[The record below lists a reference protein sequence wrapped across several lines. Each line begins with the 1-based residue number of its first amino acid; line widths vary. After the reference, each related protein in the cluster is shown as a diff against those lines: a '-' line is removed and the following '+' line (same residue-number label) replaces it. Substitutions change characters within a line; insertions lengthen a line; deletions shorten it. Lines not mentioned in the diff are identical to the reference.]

1 MVICSGPGSEEE
13 SSNHEKMYMIV
24 REGPIH
30 RCMFCGQCFKLIR
43 LKDDVY
49 DHQNTYYSTVFT
61 ELSPRI
67 IGETEIAPHYL
78 TFPFTSHEINNNNSN
93 VIPTDRNYLFVNADE
108 ADHIMTD
115 PAYRMEKYK
124 ELENDYFKYNLIA
137 QEIERQK
144 KLLKTADR
152 DGVVMSRD
160 VYETWYQVEKAIM
173 RFDREFNRYEKF
185 QGRALF
191 DAENHERR
199 ERRMLE
205 RKDIREK
212 ENYTFYFNGLTE
224 EEQMYR
230 DYYETDLEDNAYPES
245 EALNQLKDDA
255 TLRKSGD
262 FDLGH
267 IQLIETTAINEK
279 REQIDDTVGKML
291 FNYKYRHVSD
301 NKFDERNQYVL
312 KRFQERA
319 AQRDT
324 SVVED
329 LGDKLENI
337 FVRENY
343 ASEFLRDVNLGGTE
357 VLEKYGLLNFAKY
370 VAEEG
375 LQQFKDYYGDN
386 LPNKEIIEEIPEREK
401 LRFAEVYFNFYNK
414 SLELDKTYAMIPKR
428 PYDNKKSIIANFVE
442 DLIDF
447 NTRVRPI
454 SRNLAFKNAA
464 ASQQLLPINSAEEK
478 LNSNEN
484 QRYRKVLGFSKTGA
498 TLAEIDKSNI
508 KI

>member
-1 MVICSGPGSEEE
+1 MIICSGPGSEEE
-13 SSNHEKMYMIV
+13 SSMHEKMYMIV

-30 RCMFCGQCFKLIR
+30 RCMFCGQCFKLIK

-67 IGETEIAPHYL
+67 IGDTEIAPHYL
-78 TFPFTSHEINNNNSN
+78 SFPFTSHEINNNNAN
-93 VIPTDRNYLFVNADE
+93 VIPTNRNYLFVNADE

-124 ELENDYFKYNLIA
+124 ELENDYFKFNMVA

-144 KLLKTADR
+144 KLLRTEEKDTQLMTR
-152 DGVVMSRD
+152 DT
-160 VYETWYQVEKAIM
+160 YETWYQVEKAIL
-173 RFDREFNRYEKF
+173 RFDREFNRNEKF
-185 QGRALF
+185 TARALF

-205 RKDIREK
+205 RKDQREK
-212 ENYTFYFNGLTE
+212 ENYAFYFGGLTA

-230 DYYETDLEDNAYPES
+230 DYYETDIEEDAYPES
-245 EALNQLKDDA
+245 QTLSEIKDDQA
-255 TLRKSGD
+255 LRNSGD

-267 IQLIETTAINEK
+267 IQLIETTTLNER
-279 REQIDDTVGKML
+279 REQVDDVVGKML
-291 FNYKYRHVSD
+291 FAYKYRSVSD
-301 NKFDERNQYVL
+301 KKFSERNRLVMQ
-312 KRFQERA
+312 RFQERA
-319 AQRDT
+319 ALRNPNLI
-324 SVVED
+324 ED

-337 FVRENY
+337 FVRENI
-343 ASEFLRDVNLGGTE
+343 ASEFLREVNVGNTD
-357 VLEKYGLLNFAKY
+357 VLEKYGLLGFAKY

-375 LQQFKDYYGDN
+375 LQQYKDYFGDE
-386 LPNKEIIEEIPEREK
+386 LANKDLLEDLPEREK

-414 SLELDKTYAMIPKR
+414 GLELDKTYALIPKR
-428 PYDNKKSIIANFVE
+428 PYDNKKSVIANFVE

-454 SRNLAFKNAA
+454 SRNLAFKSAA
-464 ASQQLLPINSAEEK
+464 AQQQLLPVNNAEQK
-478 LNSNEN
+478 IRDSEN
-484 QRYRKVLGFSKTGA
+484 ARYRKVLGFSKNGA
-498 TLAEIDKSNI
+498 TLADADNI

>member
-1 MVICSGPGSEEE
+1 MVICSGPASEEE
-13 SSNHEKMYMIV
+13 SSSHEKMYMIV

-30 RCMFCGQCFKLIR
+30 RCMFCGQCFKLIK

-67 IGETEIAPHYL
+67 VGETEIAPHYL
-78 TFPFTSHEINNNNSN
+78 TFPWTSHEINNNNAN
-93 VIPTDRNYLFVNADE
+93 VIPTDRMYLFVNADE

-124 ELENDYFKYNLIA
+124 ELENDYFKFNMVA

-144 KLLKTADR
+144 KLLRTTEKDTQLMTR
-152 DGVVMSRD
+152 DA
-160 VYETWYQVEKAIM
+160 YQTWYDVEKAIL
-173 RFDREFNRYEKF
+173 RFDREFNRSEKF
-185 QGRALF
+185 EGRALF
-191 DAENHERR
+191 DAENHQRR

-205 RKDIREK
+205 RKDQREK
-212 ENYTFYFNGLTE
+212 ENYTFYFGGLTE

-230 DYYETDLEDNAYPES
+230 DYYETDLEDGAYPES
-245 EALNQLKDDA
+245 EAFNQIRDDQM
-255 TLRKSGD
+255 LRNSGD

-267 IQLIETTAINEK
+267 IQFVETTTLGDK
-279 REQIDDTVGKML
+279 REQIDDIVGKML
-291 FNYKYRHVSD
+291 FNYKYCNISD
-301 NKFDERNQYVL
+301 KRFEERNSRVME
-312 KRFQERA
+312 RFQQRA
-319 AQRDT
+319 EQRNANLI
-324 SVVED
+324 ED

-337 FVRENY
+337 FVRENV
-343 ASEFLRDVNLGGTE
+343 ASEFLRELNLGNQDL
-357 VLEKYGLLNFAKY
+357 LEKYGLLNFSQY

-375 LQQFKDYYGDN
+375 LQQFKDYYGDE
-386 LPNKEIIEEIPEREK
+386 LPNKDLLEELPEREK

-414 SLELDKTYAMIPKR
+414 GLEFDKTYAMIPKR

-454 SRNLAFKNAA
+454 ARNLAFKNAA
-464 ASQQLLPINSAEEK
+464 SQHQLLPANNTEQKIS
-478 LNSNEN
+478 EN
-484 QRYRKVLGFSKTGA
+484 DSGRYRKVLGFSKTGS
-498 TLAEIDKSNI
+498 TLNDTDNI

>member
-1 MVICSGPGSEEE
+1 MVICSGPASEEE
-13 SSNHEKMYMIV
+13 SSSHEKMYMIV

-30 RCMFCGQCFKLIR
+30 RCMFCGQCFKLIK

-61 ELSPRI
+61 DLSPRI

-78 TFPFTSHEINNNNSN
+78 TFPFTSHELNNNNAN
-93 VIPTDRNYLFVNADE
+93 VIPTDRKYLFVNADE

-124 ELENDYFKYNLIA
+124 ELENDYFQYNMVV

-144 KLLKTADR
+144 KLLRTAEKDTQIMTR
-152 DGVVMSRD
+152 DT
-160 VYETWYQVEKAIM
+160 YETWYEVEKAIL
-173 RFDREFNRYEKF
+173 RFDREFNRSEKF
-185 QGRALF
+185 SGRALF

-205 RKDIREK
+205 RKDQREK
-212 ENYTFYFNGLTE
+212 DNYTFYFGGLTE

-230 DYYETDLEDNAYPES
+230 DYYETDLEDGAYPES
-245 EALNQLKDDA
+245 EAFNKIKDDQV
-255 TLRKSGD
+255 LRSSGD

-267 IQLIETTAINEK
+267 IQLIETTTINEK
-279 REQIDDTVGKML
+279 REQVDDIVGKML
-291 FNYKYRHVSD
+291 FNYKYRNVAD
-301 NKFDERNQYVL
+301 KRFEERNNRVMQ
-312 KRFQERA
+312 RFQERA
-319 AQRDT
+319 AHRD
-324 SVVED
+324 SSLIED

-337 FVRENY
+337 FVRENV
-343 ASEFLRDVNLGGTE
+343 ASEFLREVNLGNAD
-357 VLEKYGLLNFAKY
+357 VLEKYGLLGFAKY

-375 LQQFKDYYGDN
+375 LQQYKDYYGDE
-386 LPNKEIIEEIPEREK
+386 LPNKDMLEDLPEREK

-414 SLELDKTYAMIPKR
+414 GLELDKTYALIPKR
-428 PYDNKKSIIANFVE
+428 PYDNKKSVIANFVE

-454 SRNLAFKNAA
+454 ARNLAFKNAA
-464 ASQQLLPINSAEEK
+464 SQHQLLPVNNAEQRISE
-478 LNSNEN
+478 NEN
-484 QRYRKVLGFSKTGA
+484 GRYRRVLGFSKTGA
-498 TLAEIDKSNI
+498 TLVDSDNI

>member
-1 MVICSGPGSEEE
+1 MVICTGPASEEE
-13 SSNHEKMYMIV
+13 SSSHEKMYMIV

-30 RCMFCGQCFKLIR
+30 RCMFCGQCFKLIK

-67 IGETEIAPHYL
+67 IGETEMAPHFL
-78 TFPFTSHEINNNNSN
+78 TFPFISHEINNNNAN
-93 VIPTDRNYLFVNADE
+93 IIPTNRNYLFVNADE

-124 ELENDYFKYNLIA
+124 ELENDYFKYNMVA

-144 KLLKTADR
+144 KLLRTADKDTNLMTR
-152 DGVVMSRD
+152 DT
-160 VYETWYQVEKAIM
+160 YETWYQVEKAIM
-173 RFDREFNRYEKF
+173 RFDREFNRTEKF
-185 QGRALF
+185 SGRALF
-191 DAENHERR
+191 DAENHDRR
-199 ERRMLE
+199 ERRMIE
-205 RKDIREK
+205 RKDRREK
-212 ENYTFYFNGLTE
+212 ENYSFYFGGLTA

-230 DYYETDLEDNAYPES
+230 DYYETDLEEDAYPES
-245 EALNQLKDDA
+245 EAFNQIKDDQ
-255 TLRKSGD
+255 TLRNSGD

-267 IQLIETTAINEK
+267 IQLIETTALNER
-279 REQIDDTVGKML
+279 REQIDDVVGKML
-291 FNYKYRHVSD
+291 FTFKYRSVAD
-301 NKFDERNQYVL
+301 KKFEERNNRVMQS
-312 KRFQERA
+312 FQERA
-319 AQRDT
+319 AQRD
-324 SVVED
+324 SSLIED

-337 FVRENY
+337 FVRESI
-343 ASEFLRDVNLGGTE
+343 ASEFLREVNLGNAD
-357 VLEKYGLLNFAKY
+357 VLEKYGLLGFANY

-375 LQQFKDYYGDN
+375 LQQYKDYFGSE
-386 LPNKEIIEEIPEREK
+386 LQNKDLIDDLPEREK

-414 SLELDKTYAMIPKR
+414 GLELDKTYAMIPKR

-454 SRNLAFKNAA
+454 ARNLAFRSA
-464 ASQQLLPINSAEEK
+464 ASQQQLLPVNASEQK
-478 LNSNEN
+478 VSEN
-484 QRYRKVLGFSKTGA
+484 DNGRYRKVLGFSKTGA
-498 TLAEIDKSNI
+498 TLADSNDY